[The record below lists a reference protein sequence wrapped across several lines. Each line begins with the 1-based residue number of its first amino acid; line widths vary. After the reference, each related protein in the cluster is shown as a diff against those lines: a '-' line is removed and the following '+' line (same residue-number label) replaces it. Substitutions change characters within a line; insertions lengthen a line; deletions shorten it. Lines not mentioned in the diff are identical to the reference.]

1 MWEWLS
7 RWGGSVDLDV
17 VKRRVQESMI
27 CRDLGILFGASVDL
41 DVGKKRMQEST
52 ICRDLGI
59 AFERLCRPRRFC
71 SGRIFQWVLDENERF
86 CNIFCFI
93 YIRGTMK
100 IVFLN
105 EKIWLPM
112 KKSMICC
119 KFFDDHLYTGMC
131 ENIDFSLKKTMIFV
145 WKMINFKWK
154 MHVCCAFF
162 NGIYTP
168 GTMKIT
174 IFHVTKH

>member
-1 MWEWLS
+1 M
-7 RWGGSVDLDV
+7 DV
-17 VKRRVQESMI
+17 VKRRVQESTI
-27 CRDLGILFGASVDL
+27 CRDLGILFGGSVDL
-41 DVGKKRMQEST
+41 DVGKKRLQEST
-52 ICRDLGI
+52 ICHDLGI

-71 SGRIFQWVLDENERF
+71 SARIFQWVLDENERF

-131 ENIDFSLKKTMIFV
+131 ENIDFSLEIV
-145 WKMINFKWK
+145 WFLYEKWSIVNEK
-154 MHVCCAFF
+154 CMSVVHFLTAS
-162 NGIYTP
+162 THLERW
-168 GTMKIT
+168 K
-174 IFHVTKH
+174 

>member
-1 MWEWLS
+1 MCRDLGILF
-7 RWGGSVDLDV
+7 GGSVDLDV
-17 VKRRVQESMI
+17 VR
-27 CRDLGILFGASVDL
+27 
-41 DVGKKRMQEST
+41 KRMQEST
-52 ICRDLGI
+52 ICRLLDI

-71 SGRIFQWVLDENERF
+71 SGRIFQWVLDENEPF

-131 ENIDFSLKKTMIFV
+131 ENIDFALKKLWFLYE
-145 WKMINFKWK
+145 KWS
-154 MHVCCAFF
+154 FF
-162 NGIYTP
+162 NEKCMSVVHFLTAS
-168 GTMKIT
+168 T
-174 IFHVTKH
+174 HVERWKWRFFT